1 MSAKRGAKVRWSVRC
16 LRVQTKE
23 RPRPGLLEKSS
34 PDAVQGDR
42 TCPDQ
47 KTGRPG
53 VCLRVPCDAPNL
65 ERIAP

>member
-1 MSAKRGAKVRWSVRC
+1 MSAKGGAKVPMVGA
-16 LRVQTKE
+16 LFGAQTKE